1 MSSDILM
8 NLLAQTLRIATPLI
22 FAALGGIF
30 SEKSGVVNIGLEG
43 MMVIGAFFGVYGSY
57 VFSPMFGPVY
67 GPIYGPIAGI
77 FCGIAAGGVLGLI
90 HAVLSIHLRADQV
103 ISGTAINLFA
113 TALASF
119 LIFKLFDGKGGQT
132 DIVTGLSYHIPNWIK
147 DIPLIGNFIS
157 QLNWFVIL
165 AIILVFV
172 SHYILYK
179 TPLGLR
185 IRAVGE
191 HPMAAD
197 TLGINVYKMRYI
209 CVILSGMLAG
219 LGGAA
224 LSLGVTPLYREGMV
238 SGRGFIALAAV
249 IFGNWKPFGAL
260 GASLLFAF
268 GSAFNIFAQGLSWNL
283 PTEVYDAI
291 PYVLTMLALAGF
303 VGKTTGPLAN
313 GKPYEKG
320 SR

>member
-1 MSSDILM
+1 MNSIIFI

-57 VFSPMFGPVY
+57 VSGNPVVGILFGV
-67 GPIYGPIAGI
+67 I
-77 FCGIAAGGVLGLI
+77 AGGVIGLI
-90 HAVLSIHLRADQV
+90 HAVLCIHLRADQV
-103 ISGTAINLFA
+103 ISGTAINLFS

-132 DIVTGLSYHIPNWIK
+132 DIVKGLSYNIPEGIK
-147 DIPLIGNFIS
+147 NLPIIGGFID

-165 AIILVFV
+165 AIILVVV
-172 SHYILYK
+172 SHYVLYK

-191 HPMAAD
+191 HPKAAD
-197 TLGINVYKMRYI
+197 TLGINVYKIRYL

-224 LSLGVTPLYREGMV
+224 LSLGITPLYREGMV
-238 SGRGFIALAAV
+238 GGRGFIALAAV
-249 IFGNWKPFGAL
+249 IFGNWRPFGAF

-268 GSAFNIFAQGLSWNL
+268 GLAFNIFAQGLSWNL
-283 PTEVYDAI
+283 PSEVYNVI
-291 PYVLTMLALAGF
+291 PYVLTMVALAGF
-303 VGKTTGPLAN
+303 VGKTTGPLAS
-313 GKPYEKG
+313 GKPYDKG

>member
-1 MSSDILM
+1 MSSVILI

-57 VFSPMFGPVY
+57 LFT
-67 GPIYGPIAGI
+67 PIAGPVI
-77 FCGIAAGGVLGLI
+77 GPLVGILFGVIAGGVLGLI

-103 ISGTAINLFA
+103 ISGTAINLFS

-119 LIFKLFDGKGGQT
+119 LIFKLFNGKGGQT
-132 DIVTGLSYHIPNWIK
+132 DIVNGLSYNIPDWIK
-147 DIPLIGNFIS
+147 NIPIIGGFIA

-172 SHYILYK
+172 SHYVLYK

-191 HPMAAD
+191 HPKAAD
-197 TLGINVYKMRYI
+197 TLGINVYKIRYL

-224 LSLGVTPLYREGMV
+224 LSLGITPLYREGMV
-238 SGRGFIALAAV
+238 AGRGFIALAAV

-268 GSAFNIFAQGLSWNL
+268 GSAFNIFAQGLSLNL
-283 PTEVYDAI
+283 PTEVYDVI

-303 VGKTTGPLAN
+303 VGKTTGPLAS
-313 GKPYEKG
+313 GKPYDKG